1 MSSSPL
7 SSTLS
12 TPPKTKADELPAGEE
27 LEEEQDEGEEELDEE
42 EPDDEEGEE
51 VEDEDEH
58 EDKGQHGV
66 AKGPDTDQID
76 PQPQQSNTDQ
86 PPPPR
91 NQQQRT
97 KKVHAEKSVGTT
109 ILPVTR
115 VTRAAKQDKD
125 IKIVS
130 KEAVFLISI
139 ATEFFVKKLTNSAF
153 ERSKRERRVF
163 VKYNDVASAVKR
175 NPEYDWLEEVIPA
188 SVPLSTILRDPTI
201 PSSSTAIT
209 NSLPTETLMSLNESA
224 PKQPSKA
231 SLTGNGTTESI
242 DDTDSHPHL
251 ELPTNPIADDG
262 MDLDDQDE
270 LDEDL

>member
-7 SSTLS
+7 TSTLS
-12 TPPKTKADELPAGEE
+12 TPPKAKAEEVPGGEDLE
-27 LEEEQDEGEEELDEE
+27 EEQEEIEEEQDEEELDDEEAEEIEE
-42 EPDDEEGEE
+42 E
-51 VEDEDEH
+51 EDL
-58 EDKGQHGV
+58 EDKSRRGV
-66 AKGPDTDQID
+66 VKGHQAEQLNSQPIQPD
-76 PQPQQSNTDQ
+76 TDQ
-86 PPPPR
+86 PPPPKI
-91 NQQQRT
+91 QHRT
-97 KKVHAEKSVGTT
+97 KKIHSKKVVGTT

-139 ATEFFVKKLTNSAF
+139 ATEYFVKKLTDSAF
-153 ERSKRERRVF
+153 ERAKRERRVF

-188 SVPLSTILRDPTI
+188 TIPLGTILQNPTI

-209 NSLPTETLMSLNESA
+209 NRLPTETLMKLNESTS
-224 PKQPSKA
+224 KQPSIPA
-231 SLTGNGTTESI
+231 LLNDNNNIGSM
-242 DDTDSHPHL
+242 DTDSHPTNL
-251 ELPTNPIADDG
+251 ELPPVVDDG

-270 LDEDL
+270 LDEEF